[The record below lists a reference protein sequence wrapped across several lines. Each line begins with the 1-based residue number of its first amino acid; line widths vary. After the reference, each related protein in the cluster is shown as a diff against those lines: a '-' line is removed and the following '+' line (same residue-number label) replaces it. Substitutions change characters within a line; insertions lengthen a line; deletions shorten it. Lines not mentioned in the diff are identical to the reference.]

1 MKCTTDDSKNGGNTL
16 KKNVLVGMII
26 SVCILSACGEKKVDT
41 MTTSSSAATS
51 TEVKESHNNI
61 ETTVASE
68 SSASSANETIASSGK
83 ANGGYDGSKGPLTYK
98 GSVENGFTIYQYD
111 IETGN
116 KNEVFVFKNN
126 HVFSAAA
133 KYDAFNTGI
142 LSCYQSKSFFSE
154 DMTKFAVSWVS
165 STDSSNRV
173 GWINKDDK
181 LTDVTK
187 AISPT
192 SSDFT
197 ATTPKD
203 YYPQFMQDGS
213 FMYVDFNTKEYVY
226 VDTETLGV
234 IRREAIEERGTWEDK
249 LWDVIILPNGK
260 KVTRVFGDSGRR
272 PTIDFGDYAV
282 EFCTNKYAYAGSLP
296 WSGQIAGYDLTN
308 EGVIFGIGYKE
319 DKNAGVTRTSIAKYG
334 PGITESEEKLDGKG
348 NKYICYD
355 SFPKPFVALT
365 PTTEYNLESCAYNDG
380 RIAFIGTRGSERYL
394 FVIDDGDAEQSV
406 KQVVAIPADERLLF
420 WR

>member
-1 MKCTTDDSKNGGNTL
+1 
-16 KKNVLVGMII
+16 MII

-51 TEVKESHNNI
+51 TEVKETHNNI

-68 SSASSANETIASSGK
+68 SSASSANEIIASSGK

-116 KNEVFVFKNN
+116 KNEVFLFKNN
-126 HVFSAAA
+126 NVYSAAA

-142 LSCYQSKSFFSE
+142 LSCYQSKSFFSK
-154 DMTKFAVSWVS
+154 DMTKFAVSWVD

-173 GWINKDDK
+173 GWINKDGK

-226 VDTETLGV
+226 VDAETLGV

-272 PTIDFGDYAV
+272 STIDFGDYAV
-282 EFCTNKYAYAGSLP
+282 EFCTNKYAYAGDLP

-319 DKNAGVTRTSIAKYG
+319 DSNAGVTRTSIAKYG
-334 PGITESEEKLDGKG
+334 PGITEAKEYSSQ
-348 NKYICYD
+348 YPVYYS

-406 KQVVAIPADERLLF
+406 KQVVAIPADESLLF

>member
-1 MKCTTDDSKNGGNTL
+1 
-16 KKNVLVGMII
+16 MII

-51 TEVKESHNNI
+51 TEVKETHNNI

-68 SSASSANETIASSGK
+68 SSASSANEIIASSGK

-116 KNEVFVFKNN
+116 KNEVFLFKNN
-126 HVFSAAA
+126 NVYSAAA

-142 LSCYQSKSFFSE
+142 LSCYQSKSFFSK
-154 DMTKFAVSWVS
+154 DMTKFAVSWLD

-173 GWINKDDK
+173 GWINKDGK

-226 VDTETLGV
+226 VDAETLGV
-234 IRREAIEERGTWEDK
+234 IRREAIEERRTWEGEDK
-249 LWDVIILPNGK
+249 LLDVIILPNGK
-260 KVTRVFGDSGRR
+260 KVKRVFGDYGRYAS
-272 PTIDFGDYAV
+272 IDFGDYTV
-282 EFCTNKYAYAGSLP
+282 QFDSNKFADANYIP
-296 WSGQIAGYDLTN
+296 WSGGIAGYDLTN

-319 DKNAGVTRTSIAKYG
+319 DSDADVERTSIAKYG
-334 PGITESEEKLDGKG
+334 PGITEAEEKLDGQG
-348 NKYICYD
+348 NKYTCYS